1 MWSRYQR
8 QSRVH
13 CSDTSLST
21 NQNLSRPQWRPLDV
35 SQTLFCFSCHF
46 ILFEPN
52 NKGVNCAKDSTSS
65 GRLMFFMCELRGEL
79 MWRAE
84 NHTKDS
90 CCPCLWIVWNHD
102 SNQEISENKSF
113 FFFLICIWWNCVLVR
128 VKSYWVYFLQS
139 ADVRGQRIRTV
150 CCPFLT
156 VSLIEVDCCSIQTQS
171 ITKEAILRIK
181 YACFWSMAF
190 FEFTEQNWIKFVFQS
205 PFGCLVAGFSLGC
218 PIRMMHKPLGHS
230 KDTAVWFNKKKKK
243 KKSSAPQIINA
254 KLLNFRISEPNVAHG
269 QSPQKSELR
278 ANYFHFLTTVNSVK
292 LIGQ

>member
-1 MWSRYQR
+1 MMELCA
-8 QSRVH
+8 H
-13 CSDTSLST
+13 ESDKL
-21 NQNLSRPQWRPLDV
+21 LGV
-35 SQTLFCFSCHF
+35 LFTVC
-46 ILFEPN
+46 
-52 NKGVNCAKDSTSS
+52 
-65 GRLMFFMCELRGEL
+65 RCE
-79 MWRAE
+79 RAE
-84 NHTKDS
+84 NM
-90 CCPCLWIVWNHD
+90 
-102 SNQEISENKSF
+102 
-113 FFFLICIWWNCVLVR
+113 
-128 VKSYWVYFLQS
+128 Y
-139 ADVRGQRIRTV
+139 

-156 VSLIEVDCCSIQTQS
+156 VSLIEVDCCSIQSQS

-190 FEFTEQNWIKFVFQS
+190 FLSVQNKTELSFVFQS

-218 PIRMMHKPLGHS
+218 PIKMMHKPLGHS
-230 KDTAVWFNKKKKK
+230 KDTAVWFNKKK